1 MDPATYHLFEDSN
14 FDPYDRDRYP
24 AVLRAGLEHHRLEL
38 SDVLAVTQDLGLWA
52 ICRTGV
58 FQADLRGVFKK
69 RIDVGD
75 LIPYSS
81 VASVHE
87 QRSSPHSR
95 KLVLIGHDGGKLAQ
109 IDFSPAGPTRTIAQ
123 ADACRT
129 SVLGALRSA
138 LQA

>member
-1 MDPATYHLFEDSN
+1 MDAAYRVFENSN

-24 AVLRAGLEHHRLEL
+24 AVLRSGLEHHRLEL

-58 FQADLRGVFKK
+58 FRAGLRGVFKK
-69 RIDVGD
+69 RIEVGD

-87 QRSSPHSR
+87 QSSGPHSR
-95 KLVLIGHDGGKLAQ
+95 KLVLIGNDGGKVAQ
-109 IDFSPAGPTRTIAQ
+109 IDFSPAGPARTIEQ

-138 LQA
+138 MQA